1 MDPDTLD
8 GDVVMLSPEPP
19 TDKQNCGSHT
29 ESREVQTTGWQAK
42 MAVQTIARP
51 DAKLDF
57 AAHIFDIYKFW
68 VQLSCDTTL
77 PKDIACTDPAV
88 TRAFQAVD
96 RVIEGSENRLA
107 RLGHTRLIRLLATL
121 EGIIAAD
128 RRHGRIQTS
137 VGYRNASVALDLY
150 IMARGEQQDCARS
163 KLHKRTR
170 TAKRWFH
177 LGGNSPLLLFA
188 HTDAAENIM

>member
-1 MDPDTLD
+1 
-8 GDVVMLSPEPP
+8 
-19 TDKQNCGSHT
+19 
-29 ESREVQTTGWQAK
+29 
-42 MAVQTIARP
+42 
-51 DAKLDF
+51 
-57 AAHIFDIYKFW
+57 
-68 VQLSCDTTL
+68 TTL
-77 PKDIACTDPAV
+77 PKNIACTDPAV

-96 RVIEGSENRLA
+96 RVIEGNEHRLA
-107 RLGHTRLIRLLATL
+107 RLGHTCLIRLLTTL
-121 EGIIAAD
+121 EGIIASD

-163 KLHKRTR
+163 KLYKRTR

-188 HTDAAENIM
+188 HADAAESIM